1 MRTTL
6 LPLLLIGALILPAH
20 AHDKP
25 TVGPNGGELRDVDG
39 YHLELVV
46 KPQGKS
52 ADDVRE
58 SPLVVY
64 VTDAKDAKVSTQ
76 GATGK
81 ASLLSGKL
89 RADVTLTADGDNRL
103 KGIVKV
109 GADREM
115 RAIVTVNLPGKAPL
129 QVRFVPLAPRKP

>member
-1 MRTTL
+1 MRTIL
-6 LPLLLIGALILPAH
+6 LFLLLMATFTLPAL

-39 YHLELVV
+39 FHLELVV
-46 KPQGKS
+46 KPQGKG

-58 SPLVVY
+58 SPLIVY

-81 ASLLSGKL
+81 VSVLSGKL

-103 KGIVKV
+103 KGVVKV
-109 GADREM
+109 GADRDM
-115 RAIVTVNLPGKAPL
+115 RAIVIVNLPGKAPL
-129 QVRFVPLAPRKP
+129 QTRFTPLAPRK